1 MVEPIT
7 TNAMKPKNLIY
18 IAIAALTFALTS
30 CEKTYE
36 DLSRMTYF
44 PEFTMEGE
52 AEIIH
57 LLGEPYED
65 GAVTATEAG
74 NSLEVSTEVTGV
86 WQGYSGSEVDVDVY
100 DKYEIVYSATNAE
113 GFEGNVIRT
122 VFVAPPTGDLVNS
135 LEGVYLAQVQRT
147 PAFAVLPQYSN
158 MKYIYIWKTGDN
170 TFELS
175 CALGAYYFIGR
186 DYGLDFAFQGAVIT
200 ANDIPAND
208 FSISQALSP
217 GFGNVADITDFTVD
231 PVNRVISFT
240 STANFANGVFHIQLE
255 QIPY

>member
-1 MVEPIT
+1 
-7 TNAMKPKNLIY
+7 MKPRNLIY
-18 IAIAALTFALTS
+18 IAIAAVAFAFTG

-36 DLSRMTYF
+36 DLSRITYF

-57 LLGEPYED
+57 TLGEPYED

-74 NSLEVSTEVTGV
+74 NALEVSMKVTGV
-86 WQGYSGSEVDVDVY
+86 WRGFSGSAVDVNVY
-100 DKYEIVYSATNAE
+100 DKYEIVYSAINAE
-113 GFEGNVIRT
+113 GFEGQVIRT
-122 VFVAPPTGDLVNS
+122 VFVAPPTGDMVSS

-158 MKYIYIWKTGDN
+158 MKYIYIWRTGDN

-175 CALGAYYFIGR
+175 CALGGYYFIGR
-186 DYGLDFAFQGAVIT
+186 NYGLDFAFQDAVIT
-200 ANDIPAND
+200 VNDIPSND
-208 FSISQALSP
+208 FSISQATSP
-217 GFGNVADITDFTVD
+217 GFGNVADITEFTVD
-231 PVNRVISFT
+231 PVSKVISFT

-255 QIPY
+255 QIQY

>member
-1 MVEPIT
+1 
-7 TNAMKPKNLIY
+7 MKSRNHLC
-18 IAIAALTFALTS
+18 IAIAAVAFVLIS

-36 DLSRMTYF
+36 DLSKITFF

-57 LLGEPYED
+57 PLGEPYED

-74 NSLEVSTEVTGV
+74 NSLEVDMVVTGV
-86 WQGYSGSEVDVDVY
+86 WKGYSGSTVDVNEY
-100 DKYEIVYSATNAE
+100 DKYEIIYSATNAE

-122 VFVAPPTGDLVNS
+122 VFVAPPTGDLVSS
-135 LEGVYLAQVQRT
+135 LEGVYLSQVQRT
-147 PAFAVLPQYSN
+147 PAFAVLPQYSD

-208 FSISQALSP
+208 FSISQATSP
-217 GFGNVADITDFTVD
+217 GFGNVADITDFIVD

-240 STANFANGVFHIQLE
+240 STADFANGIFHIQLE
-255 QIPY
+255 QVQY